1 MARGG
6 GRDGAG
12 RREPP
17 PPSSPFTFPTE
28 GAMAVATSSQDTH
41 ALLGSPGLRRDP
53 QLRPLLDKEKQ

>member
-6 GRDGAG
+6 GGDGAG

-28 GAMAVATSSQDTH
+28 GATAVATSSQDTH
-41 ALLGSPGLRRDP
+41 ALLGLPGLRRDP
-53 QLRPLLDKEKQ
+53 RLHPLR